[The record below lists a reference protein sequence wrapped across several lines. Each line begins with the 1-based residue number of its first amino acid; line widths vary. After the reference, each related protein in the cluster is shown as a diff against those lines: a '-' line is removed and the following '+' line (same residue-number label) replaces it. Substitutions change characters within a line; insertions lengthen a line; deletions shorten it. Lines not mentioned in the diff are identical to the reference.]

1 MLRVRL
7 RAEPINDKQTKPVK
21 MNLMKRILV
30 PMSLLL
36 LFGTAACSHHR
47 IIPNDELAAIF
58 RDVYLTNAY
67 VAKENLRT
75 DSLNLYQPIFERYG
89 YTPED
94 VERTVESFSKRKSAR
109 LSDVVEAAIA
119 LLDREGE
126 YYQHEVA
133 VLDTIA
139 NVSCR
144 SLYRT
149 VYADTLIRARRLAD
163 STLLRIELD
172 SLRAGEYRVSAE
184 YFVDS
189 LDRNPGMRGAVWTE
203 LEDGTRRNMY
213 SYLLRRSVD
222 GEFTRSL
229 EVDTSMKRL
238 VVSFIEF
245 TRPRERKRLSVTV
258 RNLKIEYTPPVE
270 EAIDSFFHRQVDVR
284 IFADEFLGDAFRTKD
299 SL

>member
-1 MLRVRL
+1 
-7 RAEPINDKQTKPVK
+7 
-21 MNLMKRILV
+21 MKRILV
-30 PMSLLL
+30 PMLLLL
-36 LFGTAACSHHR
+36 LFGSAACTRHR

-58 RDVYLTNAY
+58 RDAYLTNAY
-67 VAKENLRT
+67 VAKEGLRT

-126 YYQHEVA
+126 YYQREVA

-139 NVSCR
+139 RVSRR

-149 VYADTLIRARRLAD
+149 VYADTLIRARGLAD
-163 STLLRIELD
+163 SVLLRIELD
-172 SLRAGEYRVSAE
+172 SLHAGEYRVSAE

-203 LEDGTRRNMY
+203 LANGTRRNMY
-213 SYLLRRSVD
+213 SYLLRRSID
-222 GEFTRSL
+222 GEFTRTL
-229 EVDTSMKRL
+229 EVDSSMKRL
-238 VVSFIEF
+238 VVSFVEF
-245 TRPRERKRLSVTV
+245 PRQRKHLSVTV
-258 RNLKIEYTPPVE
+258 RNLKIEYTLPEE
-270 EAIDSFFHRQVDVR
+270 EAIDSFYRRQVDVR
-284 IFADEFLGDAFRTKD
+284 IFADEFFGDAFRTKD